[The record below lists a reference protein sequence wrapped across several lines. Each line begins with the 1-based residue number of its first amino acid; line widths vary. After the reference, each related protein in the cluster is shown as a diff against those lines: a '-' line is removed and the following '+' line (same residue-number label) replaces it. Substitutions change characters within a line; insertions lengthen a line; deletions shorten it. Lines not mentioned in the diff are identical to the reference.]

1 VPALSTAGLS
11 RELEKTLEDIERAA
25 AGDSGTTTAEPDV
38 KEKSKK
44 PKAQKQA
51 PAGRCLL

>member
-1 VPALSTAGLS
+1 VAALSTAGLS

-25 AGDSGTTTAEPDV
+25 AGDSGTTTAESEV
-38 KEKSKK
+38 KEKSKR

-51 PAGRCLL
+51 PAGGWLL